1 MNRQE
6 ELMKDWSLKRQVAAL
21 HIVSNFC
28 LLKKYSVEQLM
39 TLQSNRDAFDLLAAM
54 LIDMANE
61 KVPIADI
68 ESLKKNFLA
77 NKKRNKE

>member
-6 ELMKDWSLKRQVAAL
+6 ELMKDWSLERRVEAL

-68 ESLKKNFLA
+68 ESLKNFLA